1 MSFSKLLS
9 IFRNK
14 VDSGLERAVENSIDV
29 RREGDALIRRYN
41 REIDSMQER
50 AKAAMVQIKMQE
62 GRIKDN
68 SEKLSTF
75 ESIAVKALKAGE
87 KGDAQLAAS
96 KIVQLKG
103 QNDMLEG
110 HLNTLRPV
118 IESVRT
124 KILDLENSRDELQVE
139 LQNLDLQDQL
149 ISAQKQLLGVG
160 SSGVNSGITLK
171 HLQDHIRKA
180 QAKVDVEVEFK
191 PKYADLTKKYE
202 ESATASVQDVLAEIS
217 KKHNIS

>member
-50 AKAAMVQIKMQE
+50 AKAAMVQIKMQG

-68 SEKLSTF
+68 SEKINTF
-75 ESIAVKALKAGE
+75 ESIAVKALKVGE

-103 QNDMLEG
+103 QNDMLECG
-110 HLNTLRPV
+110 ALSVTPV
-118 IESVRT
+118 V
-124 KILDLENSRDELQVE
+124 
-139 LQNLDLQDQL
+139 
-149 ISAQKQLLGVG
+149 
-160 SSGVNSGITLK
+160 
-171 HLQDHIRKA
+171 
-180 QAKVDVEVEFK
+180 
-191 PKYADLTKKYE
+191 
-202 ESATASVQDVLAEIS
+202 
-217 KKHNIS
+217 